1 MGQESNRSQRK
12 TRQGSREKRSL
23 RVEVRMSKGELEA
36 LDAFCRREGMTRSD
50 AMRLAVGSC
59 PPRVVITRNVDLE
72 RVASELRSIGA
83 NLNQMA
89 RKVNGSHDLAALD
102 RFLLEKR
109 IKEVGASVE
118 KGVSEVERLRAAL
131 GCGREAGDGDD

>member
-1 MGQESNRSQRK
+1 MCQESNRSQKK

-36 LDAFCRREGMTRSD
+36 LDALCRREGMTRSD

-89 RKVNGSHDLAALD
+89 RKVNGSRDLSALN
-102 RFLLEKR
+102 RILLEAR
-109 IKEVGASVE
+109 IKEVGASIE
-118 KGVSEVERLRAAL
+118 KGLSEVERQRTTL
-131 GCGREAGDGDD
+131 GCGLEASDGDD